1 MGARRRHSADHNY
14 TKSTTTATRNHNH
27 HTHNYNHTHYCT
39 HLERL
44 LHAPLPR
51 HEPARRRQ
59 VPVGDRRR
67 RAVLGLPQGG
77 VDRLDDGV
85 VVRQRVKVVVEDG
98 LLGCCCCCVGL
109 LLLLWGGGREG
120 GFMLDCVAHNTDHSR
135 SDAHSNSHAIQSPPL
150 PSQLPV
156 SSATTSTTQIHHSP
170 SLHST
175 PPLPPLPLIIASRT
189 LPMMSSARRENQ
201 FSISTGVP
209 ALAAA
214 SRRAAPCSAQSPN
227 MPTIDATYCCL
238 KGGDVCGVCVG
249 A

>member
-1 MGARRRHSADHNY
+1 MEDRGVRLGQELLLKVAPLLVDERLGARDEAVERRVDDLRAWSRSRMVMGDGWGEVDEMGARRRHSADHNY

-109 LLLLWGGGREG
+109 LLLLGGGEG
-120 GFMLDCVAHNTDHSR
+120 GGV
-135 SDAHSNSHAIQSPPL
+135 HA
-150 PSQLPV
+150 
-156 SSATTSTTQIHHSP
+156 
-170 SLHST
+170 
-175 PPLPPLPLIIASRT
+175 
-189 LPMMSSARRENQ
+189 
-201 FSISTGVP
+201 
-209 ALAAA
+209 
-214 SRRAAPCSAQSPN
+214 
-227 MPTIDATYCCL
+227 
-238 KGGDVCGVCVG
+238 
-249 A
+249 